1 MPLPFI
7 LGGLA
12 LVAAGYG
19 VKKGIDALD
28 ADCEAD
34 EFIKKAENLKEE
46 STKKA
51 ESAESDC
58 RRAFMRF
65 GKKKLH
71 VLSHSVSNFLNHF
84 HRLNRSR
91 ITIGTKDTDMQDIQ
105 KQVLDARKITN
116 QYREVDFFDVSG
128 VVAGSA
134 IGGVLAA
141 YGAYAGVGMLASTA
155 GGVAIAELSGV
166 TATNATLA
174 WLGGGALSVGGFG
187 MVGGMAVLGGLVA
200 GPALAIL
207 GAFSASKMEE
217 KLENAKA
224 YCSQV
229 EKAAKEA
236 DVVIDNLQAIRKMA
250 DLFTRQI
257 TKFDAL
263 FFSLAQ
269 DAIAT
274 MKKHNYD
281 TSRYNQKERDQLCV
295 TVSTLMTLSA
305 FLKVSIMDK
314 HQKLNEK
321 AQKALILMR
330 DQVNAIESAQESG
343 HYNVAMIQ
351 SKRKGLENL

>member
-19 VKKGIDALD
+19 FKKGIDALD

-46 STKKA
+46 AKRKVDNTQSSRNQA
-51 ESAESDC
+51 LV
-58 RRAFMRF
+58 RL

-71 VLSHSVSNFLNHF
+71 VLSHTVSNFLDHF
-84 HRLNRSR
+84 HRLNRLR

-105 KQVLDARKITN
+105 KQVLGARNLLNQLNTN
-116 QYREVDFFDVSG
+116 GIDGDSALG
-128 VVAGSA
+128 VIAGCGGLGASSFTTGA
-134 IGGVLAA
+134 I
-141 YGAYAGVGMLASTA
+141 
-155 GGVAIAELSGV
+155 
-166 TATNATLA
+166 
-174 WLGGGALSVGGFG
+174 LGGGLAASGLA
-187 MVGGMAVLGGLVA
+187 GMAVVGGLLA
-200 GPALAIL
+200 APALAIL
-207 GAFSASKMEE
+207 GAISADEMEK

-224 YCSQV
+224 YYSQV
-229 EKAAKEA
+229 EKAVKKA
-236 DVVIDNLQAIRKMA
+236 DVMVDQFQAVRKMA
-250 DLFTRQI
+250 DLFIEQI
-257 TKFDAL
+257 TRFEKI
-263 FFSLAQ
+263 FFSLSI
-269 DAIAT
+269 DAINT

-281 TSRYNQKERDQLCV
+281 TSRYNQKERDQLSV